1 MSKRHNILPTRA
13 SFNFQLQEILRERM
27 GVQNKVFRVTISL
40 LMTHIKMI
48 YTYAVV
54 FNIQAILYF

>member
-48 YTYAVV
+48 HTYAVL